1 MPRFRTS
8 LNFSSTATLNFST
21 TTVDDRELELLIMAS
36 IQTLNKGIINL
47 KTVKFFRLLID
58 SVDDVTKRTF
68 DKLLELLIQ
77 NQSVRLNVIVNWECL
92 SLPKQN
98 QKLKENEENQ
108 EKLVLMKD
116 IGNLRLQILEEFSNM
131 KSSFLAEVSKTSFY
145 NHSPNKQ
152 IHGSSTSEIS
162 EWFIN
167 HLEEQI
173 SFLKEQLRNK
183 TLKNSENTNY

>member
-1 MPRFRTS
+1 
-8 LNFSSTATLNFST
+8 
-21 TTVDDRELELLIMAS
+21 MAS

-58 SVDDVTKRTF
+58 SVDDVTKKTF

>member
-58 SVDDVTKRTF
+58 SVDDVTKKTF

-173 SFLKEQLRNK
+173 SFLKEQFRNK

>member
-58 SVDDVTKRTF
+58 SVDDVTKKTF

-152 IHGSSTSEIS
+152 IHGSTTSEIS

>member
-58 SVDDVTKRTF
+58 SVDDVTKKTF

-116 IGNLRLQILEEFSNM
+116 IGNLRLQILEEFSNI

-162 EWFIN
+162 EWFTN

>member
-58 SVDDVTKRTF
+58 SVDDVTKKTF

-131 KSSFLAEVSKTSFY
+131 KSSLLAEVSKTSFY

>member
-36 IQTLNKGIINL
+36 IQTRNKGIINL

-58 SVDDVTKRTF
+58 SVDDVTKKTF

-77 NQSVRLNVIVNWECL
+77 NRSVRLNVIVNWECL

>member
-58 SVDDVTKRTF
+58 SVDDVTKKTF

-145 NHSPNKQ
+145 NHSLNKQ

>member
-21 TTVDDRELELLIMAS
+21 TTVDNRELELLIMAS

-58 SVDDVTKRTF
+58 SVDDVTKKTF

>member
-58 SVDDVTKRTF
+58 SVDDVTKKTF

-183 TLKNSENTNY
+183 TLKNSENTKY

>member
-58 SVDDVTKRTF
+58 SVDDVTKKTF

-116 IGNLRLQILEEFSNM
+116 MGNLRLQILEEFSNM

>member
-58 SVDDVTKRTF
+58 SVDDVTKKTF

-167 HLEEQI
+167 HLEEQL

>member
-58 SVDDVTKRTF
+58 SVDDVTKKTF

-77 NQSVRLNVIVNWECL
+77 NQSVRLNVIVNWEYL

>member
-58 SVDDVTKRTF
+58 SVDDVTKKTF

-131 KSSFLAEVSKTSFY
+131 QSSFLAEVSKTSFY

-162 EWFIN
+162 EWFTN

>member
-58 SVDDVTKRTF
+58 SVDDVTKKTF

>member
-58 SVDDVTKRTF
+58 SVDDVTKKTF

-162 EWFIN
+162 EWFTN

>member
-8 LNFSSTATLNFST
+8 LNFSSTSTLNFST

-58 SVDDVTKRTF
+58 SVDDVTKKTF

>member
-36 IQTLNKGIINL
+36 IQTLNKGIMNL

-58 SVDDVTKRTF
+58 SVDDVTKKTF

>member
-21 TTVDDRELELLIMAS
+21 TIVDDRELELLIMAS

-47 KTVKFFRLLID
+47 KTLKFFRLLID
-58 SVDDVTKRTF
+58 SVDDVTKKTF

>member
-58 SVDDVTKRTF
+58 SVDDVTKKAF

>member
-1 MPRFRTS
+1 MLRFRTS

-36 IQTLNKGIINL
+36 IQTLNKGIISL
-47 KTVKFFRLLID
+47 KTVKFFRVLID
-58 SVDDVTKRTF
+58 SVDDVTKKTF

>member
-58 SVDDVTKRTF
+58 SVDDVTKKTF

-116 IGNLRLQILEEFSNM
+116 IGNLRLQILEEFSNI

>member
-58 SVDDVTKRTF
+58 SVDDVTKKTF

-77 NQSVRLNVIVNWECL
+77 NQSVRLNVIVN
-92 SLPKQN
+92 
-98 QKLKENEENQ
+98 
-108 EKLVLMKD
+108 
-116 IGNLRLQILEEFSNM
+116 
-131 KSSFLAEVSKTSFY
+131 
-145 NHSPNKQ
+145 
-152 IHGSSTSEIS
+152 
-162 EWFIN
+162 
-167 HLEEQI
+167 
-173 SFLKEQLRNK
+173 
-183 TLKNSENTNY
+183 

>member
-58 SVDDVTKRTF
+58 SVDDVTKKTF

-167 HLEEQI
+167 HLEDQI

>member
-47 KTVKFFRLLID
+47 KTVKFFRVLID
-58 SVDDVTKRTF
+58 SVDDVTKKTF

>member
-1 MPRFRTS
+1 MLRFRTS

-47 KTVKFFRLLID
+47 KTVKFFRVLID
-58 SVDDVTKRTF
+58 SVDDVTKKTF